1 MDQQNRQLTLQGL
14 KEAIRAAR
22 AENPNIKIKLNMVV
36 NAHNFIE
43 DLSNLIEV
51 IAPEKWKVFRA
62 LPATTDALLI
72 SDQSFSEFVERH
84 EHLEHIMRVENNN
97 TMLAS
102 YLMVDPLG
110 RFFDNS
116 VCLRSKAYC
125 YSDPIHEVGAKKAF
139 SQITFDANAFN
150 ARYAADLLTV
160 EDLK

>member
-1 MDQQNRQLTLQGL
+1 M
-14 KEAIRAAR
+14 AISAAR
-22 AENPNIKIKLNMVV
+22 VENPDIKIKLNTVV

-62 LPATTDALLI
+62 LLATTDALLV
-72 SDQSFSEFVERH
+72 SDQNFSEFVKCH
-84 EHLEHIMRVENNN
+84 EHLEHIMRVENND

-116 VCLRSKAYC
+116 VCLRSKEYC

-139 SQITFDANAFN
+139 YQITFYENAFN
-150 ARYAADLLTV
+150 ARYAADLLTA